1 MRECVW
7 RGAHDR
13 DMRLIDVRVC
23 VCMYMP
29 LLTKYSKWFTCI
41 SCVCVCAL
49 FLCLHLSVS
58 ILYFVLFTFHSVC
71 LRLLWR
77 HSPSLIWTVLRT
89 AWGKTEW
96 NKQTRTTWIYST
108 VICAEN
114 WGRWTKWNSRAGK
127 KKNKQKQQIRFFV
140 VVLFFFSRVF
150 EPHNQIFLLR
160 VH

>member
-13 DMRLIDVRVC
+13 DMCLIDVRVC

-41 SCVCVCAL
+41 SRVCAL

-96 NKQTRTTWIYST
+96 NKQTNTNYLDLL
-108 VICAEN
+108 
-114 WGRWTKWNSRAGK
+114 NSYLCRK
-127 KKNKQKQQIRFFV
+127 LRKMNQVKQQGGEEKTNKNNKTR
-140 VVLFFFSRVF
+140 
-150 EPHNQIFLLR
+150 FLLSFCFFQLSFQTT
-160 VH
+160 